1 MGNPTSRQLQTLQP
15 LSTFEFCPSG
25 TDHDESV
32 NDHALLTPLT
42 LQIIMAIMV
51 TFCAL
56 QYRQHSVACRVRHH
70 QINLSVNQITK
81 FFEILDE
88 CIGISIPQES
98 SYGCIYFIFWLDKCY
113 SAVQGRSHS
122 AFSRM
127 IQINVF
133 YYLSKLCE
141 CKLYLDFVHS

>member
-51 TFCAL
+51 THCAL
-56 QYRQHSVACRVRHH
+56 QVLQ
-70 QINLSVNQITK
+70 
-81 FFEILDE
+81 
-88 CIGISIPQES
+88 SI
-98 SYGCIYFIFWLDKCY
+98 WLCP
-113 SAVQGRSHS
+113 
-122 AFSRM
+122 
-127 IQINVF
+127 
-133 YYLSKLCE
+133 
-141 CKLYLDFVHS
+141 DFHR

>member
-56 QYRQHSVACRVRHH
+56 YLDCTSVQTLNDRKDKECLEKMRQYWDSNWTV
-70 QINLSVNQITK
+70 LG
-81 FFEILDE
+81 L
-88 CIGISIPQES
+88 
-98 SYGCIYFIFWLDKCY
+98 
-113 SAVQGRSHS
+113 
-122 AFSRM
+122 
-127 IQINVF
+127 
-133 YYLSKLCE
+133 YLSTDSE
-141 CKLYLDFVHS
+141 

>member
-51 TFCAL
+51 THGAL
-56 QYRQHSVACRVRHH
+56 Y
-70 QINLSVNQITK
+70 
-81 FFEILDE
+81 
-88 CIGISIPQES
+88 
-98 SYGCIYFIFWLDKCY
+98 
-113 SAVQGRSHS
+113 
-122 AFSRM
+122 
-127 IQINVF
+127 
-133 YYLSKLCE
+133 
-141 CKLYLDFVHS
+141 